1 MFHFQPSKATPGGTT
16 FTHEEE
22 FSGPLAFM
30 MGEGWMANAIGM
42 RKKTREGFEGFNGDL
57 KRWCESGEAGQ

>member
-1 MFHFQPSKATPGGTT
+1 MFHFQPSKTTPGGTT

-30 MGEGWMANAIGM
+30 IGEGPLANLIGM
-42 RKKTREGFEGFNGDL
+42 RKKTQSGFEGFNRDL
-57 KRWCESGEAGQ
+57 KKWCEEGGK